1 VEGVRA
7 SAYILLCTKHTPKL
21 MEVAHELARHPELA
35 RMTPLQK
42 PDVRE
47 AITMYFENALLP
59 NDPRLWIL
67 LVRVDLHDRPLAAL
81 DVLVNCFETDWRVGD
96 HLLFPIAS
104 DVLRSPH
111 LDPDARVMVT
121 SAVSKGVIGILRTT
135 PSAGTAGIV
144 RESVLDAAVAAQLW
158 DYAPFRTHDGIPYLI
173 AWIPYVRSGR
183 LTFLVAQLLRAHPD
197 LVLHSPN
204 LAATIVSTIASFA
217 PGNDMSVLTEL
228 FATHPGACLVLM
240 ARVTCPTFFRGA
252 CARLRD
258 SILPPEVWAGVQAS
272 WSERLSDAVAPV
284 EESTTAHVCPIT
296 LAPMV
301 RPCLAS
307 DGFTYEQSAIM
318 DVLARNMTSPMTREI
333 LDVRVIPNTTA

>member
-1 VEGVRA
+1 
-7 SAYILLCTKHTPKL
+7 
-21 MEVAHELARHPELA
+21 MELANRLARRPELA
-35 RMTPLQK
+35 RMTSLQN

-59 NDPRLWIL
+59 HNPRLWIL
-67 LVRVDLHDRPLAAL
+67 LRQVDLRARPLAAL
-81 DVLVNCFETDWRVGD
+81 DVLVSCFETDCCLGEYV
-96 HLLFPIAS
+96 LFPIAS

-121 SAVSKGVIGILRTT
+121 SAVSRGVIGILRTR
-135 PSAGTAGIV
+135 PSADRAGIV
-144 RESVLDAAVAAQLW
+144 RESVLDVAAAAQLW

-173 AWIPYVRSGR
+173 AWIPFVRSER
-183 LTFLVAQLLRAHPD
+183 LTFLVAQLLHAHPD

-204 LAATIVSTIASFA
+204 LAATIVSTIASFTPA
-217 PGNDMSVLTEL
+217 NDMSVLTEL

-240 ARVTCPTFFRGA
+240 ARVTCPASFRGA

-258 SILPPEVWAGVQAS
+258 AILPPSVWMRVQAS
-272 WSERLSDAVAPV
+272 WPERLVDAVAPV
-284 EESTTAHVCPIT
+284 EEPTTAHVCPIT

-318 DVLARNMTSPMTREI
+318 DVLARNMVSPMTREV
-333 LDVRVIPNTTA
+333 LDVRVVPNTAA